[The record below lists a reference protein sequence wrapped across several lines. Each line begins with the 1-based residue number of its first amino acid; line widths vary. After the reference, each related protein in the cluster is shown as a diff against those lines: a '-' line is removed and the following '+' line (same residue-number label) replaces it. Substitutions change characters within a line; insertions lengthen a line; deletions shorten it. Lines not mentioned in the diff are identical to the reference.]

1 MTNAKKTASNAEDAK
16 AEETKAKAEETKAET
31 VEAKSEKVEEGI
43 FGGPVTPNNP
53 REEDLAYDGRK

>member
-1 MTNAKKTASNAEDAK
+1 MTNAKKTVSNARD
-16 AEETKAKAEETKAET
+16 AKAEETKAET
-31 VEAKSEKVEEGI
+31 VKAKSEKVEEGI